1 MDLLDYNKTTVWRNL
16 KKYKEFGLEAF
27 LQETRGGH
35 HR

>member
-1 MDLLDYNKTTVWRNL
+1 MYLLDYNKTTVWRNL

-27 LQETRGGH
+27 LQETRGGR